1 MFLFLFVIST
11 TITCIIF
18 NSKYQVFV
26 NGMYA
31 FVLYDSG
38 RDEYFVAR
46 DPIGICPLYIGYDG
60 NGRTWFSSEL
70 KGLQAH
76 CDHIEVGRSKFHVKQ
91 LCNRMFRC
99 SPRGTTWSAP
109 P

>member
-1 MFLFLFVIST
+1 
-11 TITCIIF
+11 
-18 NSKYQVFV
+18 
-26 NGMYA
+26 MYA

-46 DPIGICPLYIGYDG
+46 DPVGICPLYIGYDG

-76 CDHIEVGRSKFHVKQ
+76 CDHIEVGWSKIDVKQ
-91 LCNRMFRC
+91 VPEWSPRC
-99 SPRGTTWSAP
+99 SPRATTCSAP